1 MIFTFSILHYKT
13 INDTI
18 ECIESIENLNQPC
31 EIVIINNDENVDDFN
46 MLKHKYKYAKDVLKS
61 DFIAV
66 INNDAVVELKVNF

>member
-1 MIFTFSILHYKT
+1 MIFTFSILHYKA

-18 ECIESIENLNQPC
+18 ECIEYIKNNKNIGFAAANNLG
-31 EIVIINNDENVDDFN
+31 
-46 MLKHKYKYAKDVLKS
+46 YKYAKDVLKS